1 MKDNNYIIFNDRLLK
16 VNRTIIEHKLKTGF
30 NQQLLK
36 EWSMSDTI
44 LKRDGVIY
52 CCEIIQEAVMY
63 DPKDDIQ
70 LQLDFCE

>member
-1 MKDNNYIIFNDRLLK
+1 
-16 VNRTIIEHKLKTGF
+16 
-30 NQQLLK
+30 
-36 EWSMSDTI
+36 MSDTI